1 MFDYESGKYIMKALH
16 VSMFSRDLERNVPNR
31 FEPLIV
37 REEKGVERDEKKNWS
52 LVLWYFS

>member
-1 MFDYESGKYIMKALH
+1 MKALH